1 MSSILIL
8 GNDKMDNN
16 TGNTKKNYK
25 VAVVTGSSSGI
36 GFEISLLL
44 ARNGFYTYATM
55 RNPDKSKKE
64 GMVNVANRERLPLQ
78 VIPLDVVDNK
88 SVKEAIGRITTEQGR
103 IDVLVNNAGYLLLGP
118 LEELSIEEFKEQFET
133 NFFGAIRVTQAVLP
147 IMRRH
152 KEGVIINISSI
163 AGRIGF
169 PLSSAYVSSKF
180 ALEGLSES
188 MAYEVEQFGIKVIL
202 IEPGVIKTN
211 FPNNLKIGKRVDNSS
226 SSNNNSNTDSSSPY
240 SELIRNRIAGF
251 KPRFES
257 GSSPIEVAK
266 IILKC
271 VTSETPQLR
280 YLVGD
285 DAFKLMDIRKNS
297 SDKYFRKLV
306 IDSVLQ
312 YHHQQP

>member
-1 MSSILIL
+1 
-8 GNDKMDNN
+8 MDNN
-16 TGNTKKNYK
+16 TRNTKKNYK

-36 GFEISLLL
+36 GFETSLLL

-55 RNPDKSKKE
+55 RNPNKSKKE
-64 GMVNVANRERLPLQ
+64 GIVNVANRERLPLQ

-88 SVKEAIGRITTEQGR
+88 SVKEAIDRITTEQGR

-188 MAYEVEQFGIKVIL
+188 LAYEVEQFGIKVIL
-202 IEPGVIKTN
+202 VEPGVIKTN
-211 FPNNLKIGKRVDNSS
+211 FPNNIKKGKRVDNNSSS
-226 SSNNNSNTDSSSPY
+226 SSNNNSHTYSSSPY

-257 GSSPIEVAK
+257 GSSPIEVSK

-271 VTSETPQLR
+271 VTSETPHLR
-280 YLVGD
+280 HLVGD

-297 SDKYFRKLV
+297 SDKDFRKLV
-306 IDSVLQ
+306 IDSILH